1 MKLDQNKL
9 VNACERMTKLM
20 ADPHPGLATWN
31 IIAQRTA
38 EEIGALFVSKD
49 DARALWAVRVLDAWQ
64 KAHVMRAEPFR
75 CYAPFDLE
83 VDAPLNWLC
92 TANAD
97 DGVSRRFLAL
107 TPDAARFAAA
117 EAVFP
122 TLPADVREE
131 LGEKP

>member
-1 MKLDQNKL
+1 MSRQL
-9 VNACERMTKLM
+9 E
-20 ADPHPGLATWN
+20 
-31 IIAQRTA
+31 
-38 EEIGALFVSKD
+38 

-107 TPDAARFAAA
+107 TPDAARHGAALLVFDSMPEDVSAKVGECPWFA
-117 EAVFP
+117 
-122 TLPADVREE
+122 TISTSLR
-131 LGEKP
+131 